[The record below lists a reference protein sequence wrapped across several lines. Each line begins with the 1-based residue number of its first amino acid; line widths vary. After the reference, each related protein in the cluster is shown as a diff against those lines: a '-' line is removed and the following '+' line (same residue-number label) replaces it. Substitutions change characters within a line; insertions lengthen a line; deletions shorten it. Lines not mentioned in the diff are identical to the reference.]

1 MGVQCRM
8 TIYSTNLESA
18 EKSAKAAFDRIAQ
31 IEAAA
36 SDYRVDSDV
45 AWLTK
50 AAGNG
55 EFVRITPETEYL
67 LQRSCELATASH
79 GAFDPTVG
87 PVTKLWRIARREQ
100 TMPAL
105 AMRQAAAELVNYRQ
119 IEISKT
125 SNSGPVARLE
135 RAGMSLDFGAI
146 AKGYA
151 AEEAVKTLQ
160 ANGTSTCL
168 VALSGDIYAGDAPPG
183 ARGWRIAIASG
194 QQQSDVADAFVM
206 LKNQG
211 LSTSGDT
218 EQIVEIGGQRYSHII
233 DPRIG
238 WAISDRRSV
247 TVIGPHGWMHDS
259 VATALCVLDESGSR
273 DLLKK
278 YPDCAAVIFEKIGDQ
293 LERRTLGNP
302 DLLRKIEFTSK

>member
-8 TIYSTNLESA
+8 TIYSTNLASA
-18 EKSAKAAFDRIAQ
+18 EKSAKAAFERIAQ
-31 IEAAA
+31 IESAA

-50 AAGNG
+50 AAGTGN
-55 EFVRITPETEYL
+55 FVAIAPETQFL
-67 LQRSCELATASH
+67 LMRGCEVARACD

-87 PVTKLWRIARREQ
+87 PVTKLWRKARQ
-100 TMPAL
+100 DKAMPEDSI
-105 AMRQAAAELVNYRQ
+105 RRSAADLVNFRQ
-119 IEISKT
+119 IEISET
-125 SNSGPVARLE
+125 SNSPPVARLE

-151 AEEAVKTLQ
+151 AEEAVKTLR

-168 VALSGDIYAGDAPPG
+168 VALSGDIYAGDAPPD

-194 QQQSDVADAFVM
+194 QQESDAADAFVM
-206 LKNQG
+206 LENQG

-218 EQIVEIGGQRYSHII
+218 EQIVELGGKRYSHII

-247 TVIGPHGWMHDS
+247 TVIGPYGWMHDAL
-259 VATALCVLDESGSR
+259 ATALCVLDEAESR
-273 DLLKK
+273 ELLKK
-278 YPDCAAVIFEKIGDQ
+278 YPDCAAVVFERIEDNVQ
-293 LERRTLGNP
+293 RRVLGNP
-302 DLLRKIEFTSK
+302 EVLCKIEFTSK